1 MDGCNTLF
9 LLRNQSDH
17 CTWCHTDHH
26 SLGLN
31 GGRFF
36 ETFFST
42 ARKRSLGQ
50 GNIFSNMRLT
60 VRGGGGLCMMSLH
73 VWLPGPMFLPG
84 EGAPCAW
91 SHVPWMGGGVSV
103 QGGLCQGDSSGQRL
117 PHTVKGGWY
126 ASYWNTNEISACQL
140 VVNPSL
146 VCILF
151 VITYSLKSRKT
162 KQKIAQTDIVYSC
175 NNS

>member
-1 MDGCNTLF
+1 M
-9 LLRNQSDH
+9 LRMAVIPYFYYGTQSDH
-17 CTWCHTDHH
+17 CTWCYTDHH
-26 SLGLN
+26 SLGLS

-42 ARKRSLGQ
+42 ARKRSLRQ
-50 GNIFSNMRLT
+50 GNIFSNMRLS
-60 VRGGGGLCMMSLH
+60 VRGDLCMMPLH
-73 VWLPGPMFLPG
+73 VWLPGPIFLPG
-84 EGAPCAW
+84 EGALCAW
-91 SHVPWMGGGVSV
+91 PHVPWVGGVSV

-146 VCILF
+146 VCILI

-162 KQKIAQTDIVYSC
+162 KQIAQTDIVYSC